1 MFWQECSQ
9 DDTIVPTAVIK
20 VAIHLCA
27 AICQAAIEA
36 VGKPAGSTYNPLVR
50 SRVLRSHDWVAQ
62 AAMIDAAIPYWK
74 EQPMPNREEV
84 MTLLRQH
91 YPYLAAQYGVKKIG
105 LFGSYARDQSDETSD
120 VDIIVEF
127 ERPLGFRFV
136 ELAEYLEHLL
146 GLRPAGRFA
155 DADRR
160 ARCPVAMGGGRD

>member
-1 MFWQECSQ
+1 
-9 DDTIVPTAVIK
+9 
-20 VAIHLCA
+20 
-27 AICQAAIEA
+27 
-36 VGKPAGSTYNPLVR
+36 
-50 SRVLRSHDWVAQ
+50 
-62 AAMIDAAIPYWK
+62 
-74 EQPMPNREEV
+74 MPNREEV